1 MLSILPLL
9 TLERAGTEVQMTP
22 LLNYTRAVLALSCL
36 KHKRPMDNI
45 SFAIQGQSHGSQWCL
60 NYDGK
65 PLAISKH

>member
-36 KHKRPMDNI
+36 KHKQSALWII
-45 SFAIQGQSHGSQWCL
+45 SAL
-60 NYDGK
+60 
-65 PLAISKH
+65 LSKVKVMEVSGV